1 MSPLIP
7 PVRQR
12 KRTSIQ
18 FQLGCGMA
26 AIALVIMGTSL
37 WNTSVSWQVAQD
49 STHLKQQVE
58 TQTKPASDMLKAVQ
72 AVSGAVG
79 YYTRTQT
86 KADYTAAEKQF
97 VELIQ
102 HVEAQNQLTSSAP
115 DSEAAVFM
123 KTLTPLIQSWSA
135 VFAEVAK
142 EVEISN
148 RSVRGLGSQAS
159 LLFSIFMQ
167 QFNVDAL
174 PEGVDRAAVR
184 TMTQSAFLKLGELQN
199 AVLLTYA
206 AQDPQYV
213 EKGGATFD
221 RLKAEFEAIRT
232 TLPAGDTKDLYDEVS
247 SSLKDFGDEL
257 KDLPR
262 SYQRRI
268 EKLHELDRLG
278 QAINQAITPVL
289 DRGME
294 TTLETVDKT
303 NLNSHG
309 LVKRLAVL
317 ALFIPLTAL
326 LIGRLI
332 SRRIIRLLTAVSTRL
347 SASAEK
353 TNAMASQVSSASHR
367 LAEGSSTQ
375 AAALEETS
383 ASVVELSSMTKRN
396 AESADTGRIAANK
409 TLLAAQQCT
418 DEMAHMDRAMKEIA
432 KSSAEIAAINKS
444 ISEIAFQTNILALN
458 AAVEAARAGSAGA
471 GFAVVA
477 DEVRALA
484 QRSSQAADATSV
496 KVGEATR
503 RSQQGMEA
511 AGKVATR
518 LDQILGHAKEVNG
531 LVDSIATA
539 SAEQSQGLAQIA
551 TALAQ
556 IDTITQSNATEADH
570 TAGASRE
577 FDQETVQMGEII
589 KDLHVLIGQRGGG
602 VIEKVEANG
611 I

>member
-1 MSPLIP
+1 MTPLTP
-7 PVRQR
+7 PVRLR

-18 FQLGCGMA
+18 VQLFGGMA

-49 STHLKQQVE
+49 AALLKQQVE

-72 AVSGAVG
+72 VVSGAVG

-86 KADYTAAEKQF
+86 QADYKAGAKQF
-97 VELIQ
+97 VTLIQ
-102 HVEAQNQLTSSAP
+102 HVEAQNQATSSAP
-115 DSEAAVFM
+115 ASEAAAFI
-123 KTLTPLIQSWSA
+123 KTLAPLIQSWSECIA
-135 VFAEVAK
+135 AVAK

-159 LLFSIFMQ
+159 LLFSVFMQ

-184 TMTQSAFLKLGELQN
+184 KMTQSAFIKLGELQT

-206 AQDPQYV
+206 AQDPQYA
-213 EKGGATFD
+213 EKCWPTFES
-221 RLKAEFEAIRT
+221 LKAGFEAVRT

-247 SSLKDFGDEL
+247 SSLKDFGDEF

-262 SYQRRI
+262 SYRRRI

-289 DRGME
+289 ERGME
-294 TTLETVDKT
+294 TTLVTVAKT
-303 NLNSHG
+303 NLNSQG

-326 LIGRLI
+326 LIGHLL
-332 SRRIIRLLTAVSTRL
+332 SRRIIRLLTGVSTRL
-347 SASAEK
+347 SAGAAK
-353 TNAMASQVSSASHR
+353 TNAMATQVSSASHR

-383 ASVVELSSMTKRN
+383 ASVEELASMTKRN
-396 AESADTGRIAANK
+396 AESAVTGRIAAHK
-409 TLLAAQQCT
+409 TLVAVQQCN
-418 DEMAHMDRAMKEIA
+418 DEMTHMDRAMKEIA
-432 KSSAEIAAINKS
+432 TSSAEIAAINKS

-484 QRSSQAADATSV
+484 KRSAQAADATSV
-496 KVGEATR
+496 KVREATR
-503 RSQQGMEA
+503 RSQQGLDA
-511 AGKVATR
+511 AGKVAIR
-518 LDQILGHAKEVNG
+518 LEQILGHAKEVNG

-539 SAEQSQGLAQIA
+539 SAEQSHGLTQIA

-570 TAGASRE
+570 TAGAARE
-577 FDQETVQMGEII
+577 FDQETVQLGEII
-589 KDLHVLIGQRGGG
+589 NDLHELIGQTG
-602 VIEKVEANG
+602 VGTGSVAVAQVK
-611 I
+611 